1 MKVCV
6 CVCVCV
12 CVRACVRACV
22 RWRAQ
27 RARVC
32 VCVCVVCVCVCVCV
46 CVSSNLASHGA
57 AMFFRSL
64 PMNRQT
70 LARVI
75 FETVR
80 PRS

>member
-1 MKVCV
+1 MKVCVCVSVRACVSVRVCV
-6 CVCVCV
+6 CVCVCVSV

-22 RWRAQ
+22 R
-27 RARVC
+27 VC
-32 VCVCVVCVCVCVCV
+32 VFLQI
-46 CVSSNLASHGA
+46 LASHGA
-57 AMFFRSL
+57 AVFFRSL

-70 LARVI
+70 LVREI